1 MIYLCYKKVLIMSSR
16 DFYYVRYT
24 FRRGQEFWNLCVSDL
39 SREEVK
45 GKVRGEML
53 LTATR
58 IVEREGGIDVS
69 VSSTTDM
76 KIPIKL

>member
-1 MIYLCYKKVLIMSSR
+1 MSSR
-16 DFYYVRYT
+16 DFYYVLYT
-24 FRRGQEFWNLCVSDL
+24 FRKGQEHWNICVSDL

-58 IVEREGGIDVS
+58 IV
-69 VSSTTDM
+69 
-76 KIPIKL
+76 